1 MRPYGIES
9 IFSIAIIINHWFGL
23 DYEPLTLLFALMRP
37 RVSLGYVLNPFEI
50 TELHGRE
57 NGKEMNRMREGE
69 IENKGP
75 LGLLIPV
82 AKLGCKQNVTEN
94 KNRVCVVCV
103 VCVCVSAISLLEYTF
118 QLLWA

>member
-1 MRPYGIES
+1 
-9 IFSIAIIINHWFGL
+9 
-23 DYEPLTLLFALMRP
+23 MRP

-94 KNRVCVVCV
+94 KNRVCVCCECMCECHIITRVY
-103 VCVCVSAISLLEYTF
+103 ISTSVGINNDQYY
-118 QLLWA
+118 